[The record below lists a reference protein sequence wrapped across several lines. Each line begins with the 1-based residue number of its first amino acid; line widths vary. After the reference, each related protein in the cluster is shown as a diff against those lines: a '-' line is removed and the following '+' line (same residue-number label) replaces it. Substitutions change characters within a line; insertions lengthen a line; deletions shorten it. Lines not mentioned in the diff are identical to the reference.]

1 LGLRQIRVP
10 DLNIREGFNKYINMI
25 NFVGLCEKV
34 LIAENAPKK
43 TVVSATGVNGTGATT
58 VTYDDGSSET
68 LRGPRPIRNNN
79 PGNLEYGDFAVKQ
92 GAVGTDGRY
101 AVFPTPQ
108 DGWNAKVNLLKTN
121 TYQKLS
127 IQDAFNRYAPPSE
140 NPNYIRDLQG
150 LTGFDLNRPMNTLN
164 DQEFKQLVDA
174 VAKIEGAEQYVGKFS
189 SSGKPGSMTQTPIS
203 FLKQPAASPLVNW
216 IRGQS
221 NAPLSS
227 LIKKK
232 FDTPQGE
239 PTPEELTLLK
249 KLHNSPYNPGS
260 STDRKNLNILRQAGK
275 LTGGYQDFAKLVP
288 TAYAIQ
294 YGDSPTGQKY
304 RSQAERMGIPIDD
317 LFSGS
322 GIGGMTSGLG
332 RVMGAGSL
340 PSASG
345 GPVGPSTIP
354 GSAGKDGNLT
364 YDKAWQGQGQDPGFK
379 QLLKQ
384 ISGHIGKPFYINSG
398 YRDPA
403 YNAKVSDTGR
413 TGPHTEGTAADIST
427 AGWTDEEKANLIN
440 VASAYGIK
448 GIGIYKN
455 FVHLDMSRNGVRTW
469 GLVPSW
475 AMQAI
480 TNHKN
485 RSTFQAAQMGQ
496 SPTGP

>member
-1 LGLRQIRVP
+1 
-10 DLNIREGFNKYINMI
+10 MI

-34 LIAENAPKK
+34 FISENAPKR
-43 TVVSATGVNGTGATT
+43 TVASATGVNGSGSTT
-58 VTYDDGSSET
+58 VTYDDGTSET

-92 GAVGTDGRY
+92 GAVGSDGRY
-101 AVFPTPQ
+101 AVFPTKET
-108 DGWNAKVNLLKTN
+108 GWNAKVNLLKTN

-140 NPNYIRDLQG
+140 NPNYLKDLQG
-150 LTGFDLNRPMNTLN
+150 LTGFDLSRPMNTLN
-164 DQEFKQLVDA
+164 NQEFEQLTNA
-174 VAKIEGAEQYVGKFS
+174 VAKIEGANEYVGKFS
-189 SSGKPGSMTQTPIS
+189 ATGNRAGATSQTPIS
-203 FLKQPAASPLVNW
+203 ILKQPPTSPLVNW

-221 NAPLSS
+221 NAPLNS

-232 FDTPQGE
+232 IDTAQGE
-239 PTPEELTLLK
+239 PTPEELALLQ
-249 KLHNSPYNPGS
+249 KLHKSTYNPRS
-260 STDRKNLNILRQAGK
+260 STDQKNLNILRQAGK
-275 LTGGYQDFAKLVP
+275 LAGGYQNFAKIVP
-288 TAYAIQ
+288 TAYALQ

-317 LFSGS
+317 LFAGT
-322 GIGGMTSGLG
+322 GTGGMSSGMG
-332 RVMGAGSL
+332 RVL
-340 PSASG
+340 G
-345 GPVGPSTIP
+345 GGNMPATSSSPGPGPSSVP
-354 GSAGKDGNLT
+354 GNSGKDGNIT

-403 YNAKVSDTGR
+403 YNAKVSKTGR

-427 AGWTDEEKANLIN
+427 QGWTDEEKANLIN

-448 GIGIYKN
+448 GIGIYKS
-455 FVHLDMSRNGVRTW
+455 FVHLDTSKNGVRTW
-469 GLVPSW
+469 GIVPGW
-475 AMQAI
+475 ATQAI
-480 TNHKN
+480 ANHKN